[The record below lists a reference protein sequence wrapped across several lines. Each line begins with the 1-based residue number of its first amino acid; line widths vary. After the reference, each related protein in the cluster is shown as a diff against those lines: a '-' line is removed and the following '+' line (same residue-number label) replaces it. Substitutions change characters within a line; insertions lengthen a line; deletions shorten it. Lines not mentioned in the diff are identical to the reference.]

1 MAEIINLRQAR
12 KARRREAASQLAAEN
27 RARFGQTRAD
37 RARTAAETSR
47 IERTVA
53 GARRIG
59 DPEGAPPDG
68 GAQD

>member
-37 RARTAAETSR
+37 RARAAAETSR

-53 GARRIG
+53 GARR
-59 DPEGAPPDG
+59 EGEPDSSTPGG

>member
-1 MAEIINLRQAR
+1 
-12 KARRREAASQLAAEN
+12 ASQLAAEN

-53 GARRIG
+53 GARR
-59 DPEGAPPDG
+59 EGEPDSATPGG